1 MHIRL
6 RPYTQLDE
14 KNDHL
19 LQIYKSWVF
28 KCVAVAVAVVVVVAV
43 AVAPASAAN
52 KTFIFKCVKCL
63 RNIIM
68 ILFHIFTL
76 NSGSGNGNGHTFKD
90 PAKVFILFSYLFVE
104 FDKFWL
110 ECEPRD
116 IMEFNRIRDIFESNL
131 RSQLQE
137 NNIHLFYI
145 LIILFEKN
153 NLLVI
158 LENLKTSLFLRIL
171 FKNNWKPGGKEV
183 SFVKFTVG

>member
-1 MHIRL
+1 MHIKL
-6 RPYTQLDE
+6 RAYIQLDE

-28 KCVAVAVAVVVVVAV
+28 KCVAVAVAVVVFVAV
-43 AVAPASAAN
+43 SVAPASAAN

-90 PAKVFILFSYLFVE
+90 PAKVFIFSATCLLSLTSFGWSVSPGTSWSSTGSETYSSQTSE
-104 FDKFWL
+104 ANYRK
-110 ECEPRD
+110 
-116 IMEFNRIRDIFESNL
+116 IIFIFS
-131 RSQLQE
+131 
-137 NNIHLFYI
+137 I

-158 LENLKTSLFLRIL
+158 LENLKTSLFI
-171 FKNNWKPGGKEV
+171 KEV